1 MDNKKTNC
9 FNIISEL
16 ESTLI
21 KFSNDYPINVKQI
34 IYKNDR
40 LIGVIILV
48 LVVINI
54 LPYIFKHYDLKT
66 IAWVAWFIGPLV
78 VRTVVE
84 IHKYWSK
91 REKSK
96 FGLYLSQI
104 QETRQQL
111 VEYEQYPDIKLY
123 LEQFDENVKKISKRK
138 SEVNNKIKKMIII
151 IIVISSVIIGCNLLY
166 FNSKYQDKV
175 YNPVSDLQQTFNID
189 SSTTFITLRCL
200 TPKTDDTT
208 KLFGD
213 KIDILLG
220 EIHQQVAMFVKPTET
235 ANISNQEEYNISIT
249 DKNGNLITGCP
260 IIYLREDSIY
270 NASIMHHLHFEDKRC
285 IYKDVRNTKDYYR
298 KTYNLLTY
306 LQTHQDNIFYKIE
319 KIERAEPEIAP
330 YLR

>member
-91 REKSK
+91 
-96 FGLYLSQI
+96 Q
-104 QETRQQL
+104 
-111 VEYEQYPDIKLY
+111 
-123 LEQFDENVKKISKRK
+123 
-138 SEVNNKIKKMIII
+138 
-151 IIVISSVIIGCNLLY
+151 SVLL
-166 FNSKYQDKV
+166 
-175 YNPVSDLQQTFNID
+175 
-189 SSTTFITLRCL
+189 
-200 TPKTDDTT
+200 
-208 KLFGD
+208 
-213 KIDILLG
+213 
-220 EIHQQVAMFVKPTET
+220 
-235 ANISNQEEYNISIT
+235 
-249 DKNGNLITGCP
+249 
-260 IIYLREDSIY
+260 
-270 NASIMHHLHFEDKRC
+270 
-285 IYKDVRNTKDYYR
+285 
-298 KTYNLLTY
+298 
-306 LQTHQDNIFYKIE
+306 
-319 KIERAEPEIAP
+319 
-330 YLR
+330 